1 MRKTFGSLVD
11 ELSVTNTK
19 IFFLIEKVQKDEY
32 TREDAKKIQDLNK
45 YRSELVNALNEYFQE
60 RQNVKV

>member
-1 MRKTFGSLVD
+1 VRKTFGSLVD